1 VTLSDYRN
9 TKSWQSAIELGPGLM
24 VLAEELPAAE
34 ELGLNFQLRKIMVE
48 LPAAIA
54 TDLLQGTKTRFDT
67 CLRLASALELIERVY
82 PALDTAATRA
92 EAEKLIERLLD
103 ESFDDSLSPQP
114 SAAPVVVEPAPVAPG
129 LAPAPA
135 SVPVVPE
142 PAAEPVEPEPAP
154 VEPTH
159 VTVDQAA
166 PEDQA
171 QNNV

>member
-1 VTLSDYRN
+1 MLSDYRN

-54 TDLLQGTKTRFDT
+54 TDLLQGTKTRFDLA
-67 CLRLASALELIERVY
+67 LRLASALELIERVY
-82 PALDTAATRA
+82 PALDTATTRA

-103 ESFDDSLSPQP
+103 ESFDDSLTPPP
-114 SAAPVVVEPAPVAPG
+114 SAAPVLVEPAPVTG
-129 LAPAPA
+129 HVPAPS
-135 SVPVVPE
+135 SVPVIPE
-142 PAAEPVEPEPAP
+142 AAAEPETAP

-171 QNNV
+171 QHNV